1 MTDTRPVLVAYSSG
15 TGNTEAVARAIAG
28 SIPGSV
34 LRKASEAGDL
44 SAYRLVL
51 LGFWIDM
58 GVMSAD
64 AKAVMSSASGTPL
77 ALFGT
82 MGGDPTSPRFQSF
95 LERVRGEAAA
105 SGADLLGI
113 RMWRGRVSDDV
124 VRMMQEAG
132 MMTPEVEAR
141 LKASASHP
149 DQTDLSEAGAWAAG
163 ILSTQRT
170 PIPD

>member
-1 MTDTRPVLVAYSSG
+1 MTDTRPVLVAYSLG

-64 AKAVMSSASGTPL
+64 AKAVMGSASGTPL

-124 VRMMQEAG
+124 VRMMQEA
-132 MMTPEVEAR
+132 R

>member
-64 AKAVMSSASGTPL
+64 AKAVMGSAFGTPL

-124 VRMMQEAG
+124 ARMMQEAG

>member
-1 MTDTRPVLVAYSSG
+1 MTDTRPVLVAYSLG

-64 AKAVMSSASGTPL
+64 AKAVMGSASGTPL

-82 MGGDPTSPRFQSF
+82 MGGDPTSPGSSRSSNGF
-95 LERVRGEAAA
+95 EVRQRRPEPISLG
-105 SGADLLGI
+105 SGCGGDA
-113 RMWRGRVSDDV
+113 
-124 VRMMQEAG
+124 
-132 MMTPEVEAR
+132 
-141 LKASASHP
+141 
-149 DQTDLSEAGAWAAG
+149 
-163 ILSTQRT
+163 
-170 PIPD
+170 

>member
-15 TGNTEAVARAIAG
+15 TGNTEAVARAIAA

-64 AKAVMSSASGTPL
+64 AKAVMVRASGTPL
-77 ALFGT
+77 
-82 MGGDPTSPRFQSF
+82 

-149 DQTDLSEAGAWAAG
+149 DQTDLSEAGTWAAG
-163 ILSTQRT
+163 ILSSQRT

>member
-1 MTDTRPVLVAYSSG
+1 M
-15 TGNTEAVARAIAG
+15 
-28 SIPGSV
+28 
-34 LRKASEAGDL
+34 
-44 SAYRLVL
+44 
-51 LGFWIDM
+51 
-58 GVMSAD
+58 
-64 AKAVMSSASGTPL
+64 PL

-163 ILSTQRT
+163 ILSTQRQ